1 MAEAKDGV
9 VASCHAVTT
18 TSGEGKSRRTHQQ
31 ILSTAWKW
39 TKEIVASD
47 SETEVDSETDEGV
60 EEEVE
65 KIPKLTQET
74 LKEMTVKE
82 LREICH
88 KWGVRSG
95 GNKQNLVQ
103 HLLDRV
109 VVVHKKF
116 SEVQEVE
123 HTLQASPFID
133 PAPIHDFYLQHFNLV
148 DMADKE
154 WQTTEEHHHHKHWE
168 FKLLVTSL
176 RFATLNSS
184 SVAKKN
190 KWWTFSLL
198 PQNTCF
204 PTEKQLT
211 SSPLHC

>member
-1 MAEAKDGV
+1 M
-9 VASCHAVTT
+9 T
-18 TSGEGKSRRTHQQ
+18 
-31 ILSTAWKW
+31 I
-39 TKEIVASD
+39 KEV
-47 SETEVDSETDEGV
+47 
-60 EEEVE
+60 
-65 KIPKLTQET
+65 
-74 LKEMTVKE
+74 
-82 LREICH
+82 REICH

-133 PAPIHDFYLQHFNLV
+133 PAPIHDFYLQHFNWV

-154 WQTTEEHHHHKHWE
+154 WQTTEENHHHQHWE
-168 FKLLVTSL
+168 FKLLVTAL

-184 SVAKKN
+184 SVAKIN